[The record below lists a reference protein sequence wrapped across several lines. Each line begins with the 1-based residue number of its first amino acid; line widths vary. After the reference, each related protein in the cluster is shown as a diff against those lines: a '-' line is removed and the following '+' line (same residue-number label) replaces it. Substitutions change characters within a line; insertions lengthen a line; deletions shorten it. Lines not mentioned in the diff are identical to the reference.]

1 MVHTCV
7 EESADDEY
15 VHEYRLKHGC
25 KQQAKIVSAYEL
37 PIFSI

>member
-25 KQQAKIVSAYEL
+25 KVICNMLATSENI
-37 PIFSI
+37 